1 MLYKK
6 RGVGLFYKKK
16 ILNSNIKLKPCC
28 TIRTA
33 IFIDETIQPLQYRHN
48 ISQNIKICKFTII
61 NDLFRIKTY
70 SSLRKIHLTCINSY
84 ISERNME
91 SHELKKKGAAINGHR
106 LQAKIR
112 TCNLITLKI
121 YDFLFQHLPLGH

>member
-6 RGVGLFYKKK
+6 RGMGLFYKKK

-33 IFIDETIQPLQYRHN
+33 IFIDKTIQPLQYRHN

-91 SHELKKKGAAINGHR
+91 SHELKKKEQQLTDTGFEQKLKLAI
-106 LQAKIR
+106 
-112 TCNLITLKI
+112 
-121 YDFLFQHLPLGH
+121 

>member
-1 MLYKK
+1 M
-6 RGVGLFYKKK
+6 GLFYKKK
-16 ILNSNIKLKPCC
+16 ILNSKIKLKSCC

-33 IFIDETIQPLQYRHN
+33 IFIDKTIQPLQYRHN
-48 ISQNIKICKFTII
+48 ISQNIKICKVTII

-70 SSLRKIHLTCINSY
+70 NSLRKIHLTCMNSY

-91 SHELKKKGAAINGHR
+91 SHESKKGAAIDRHR

-112 TCNLITLKI
+112 TCNLNTLKI
-121 YDFLFQHLPLGH
+121 HHLFQHLPLGP

>member
-1 MLYKK
+1 M
-6 RGVGLFYKKK
+6 GLFYKKK

-33 IFIDETIQPLQYRHN
+33 IFIDKTIQPLQYRHN
-48 ISQNIKICKFTII
+48 SSQNIKICKFTVI

-70 SSLRKIHLTCINSY
+70 SSLRKIHVTCINSY

-91 SHELKKKGAAINGHR
+91 THELKKNEQQSTDTAFKQKSELAI
-106 LQAKIR
+106 
-112 TCNLITLKI
+112 
-121 YDFLFQHLPLGH
+121 